1 MTGNELKAI
10 LRQTDLSMAEIS
22 RRLGTI
28 PQNLQTYFKADDVRS
43 SVLERLAEALGKDI
57 SWFYSGEPF
66 GVQPSSISVNM
77 NDENAALVAQL
88 REKDEQISRLMGI
101 IEAMQGIGQTKKG
114 IA

>member
-1 MTGNELKAI
+1 MTGQVLKTI
-10 LRQTDLSMAEIS
+10 LKQSGLSFTEIS
-22 RRLGTI
+22 KRLDI
-28 PQNLQTYFKADDVRS
+28 SPQNLQMYFKAQDVNTS
-43 SVLERLAEALGKDI
+43 TLERLAEALGKDI

>member
-1 MTGNELKAI
+1 MTGDKLKTI
-10 LRQTDLSMAEIS
+10 LRQTGLSMAEIS
-22 RRLGTI
+22 RRLGVI
-28 PQNLQTYFKADDVRS
+28 PQNLDVYLRS
-43 SVLERLAEALGKDI
+43 NDIKTGLLERLAEILDKDI

-66 GVQPSSISVNM
+66 GVQSSSISVNM